1 MKIENKKKEAL
12 VCTIFCHFCA
22 SCFQI
27 LPEISL
33 LKTLFV
39 ASSGNNQLSSSSD
52 QHLILHSKFYIKFF
66 SPPLSLSLYFCAWLN
81 NFVFV
86 IISLF
91 PRGDV
96 GVSGL
101 IKKALNFKT
110 GKSLKLSDG
119 QKLYHHSQVQKNLD
133 QNGFCSNLA
142 CRRSR

>member
-1 MKIENKKKEAL
+1 M
-12 VCTIFCHFCA
+12 VCTIFCHLCA

-33 LKTLFV
+33 MKTLFV
-39 ASSGNNQLSSSSD
+39 ASSGNNQSSSSSSSD

-66 SPPLSLSLYFCAWLN
+66 SPPLSLYFCAWLN

-101 IKKALNFKT
+101 IKNHFNFKT
-110 GKSLKLSDG
+110 GKSLKFSDG
-119 QKLYHHSQVQKNLD
+119 EKLYHHSQVQKNLD
-133 QNGFCSNLA
+133 VNGFCSNLA